1 MPGRA
6 RRSVLGSE
14 APRPPP
20 ENSQQGVG
28 EAVAQVLT
36 REPGWRCK
44 APWEG
49 GRAPG
54 SKTELSSF
62 PERRQEVSTLGSAPT
77 CGHTADAQLV
87 IKRMSLTLGS
97 VVISRCGSTSRSGS
111 RSGVGGEHWPF
122 QSPWRGQDGPWQD
135 LAGGRWP

>member
-6 RRSVLGSE
+6 RRSVLGTD
-14 APRPPP
+14 APRPPS

-54 SKTELSSF
+54 SKTELLSF

-97 VVISRCGSTSRSGS
+97 VVISRRGSP
-111 RSGVGGEHWPF
+111 GVEVGLGGNTGPF
-122 QSPWRGQDGPWQD
+122 RAHGVDRTGRG
-135 LAGGRWP
+135 RT